1 MLGQT
6 VLALLFTENAMM
18 NALLATTYISVIP
31 NLLLYFVP
39 PNIKLTTLNTLVH
52 FAIGNKG

>member
-6 VLALLFTENAMM
+6 VLAILFTENAMM

-39 PNIKLTTLNTLVH
+39 PNIQPTTLNTLVH
-52 FAIGNKG
+52 FAIGNNR